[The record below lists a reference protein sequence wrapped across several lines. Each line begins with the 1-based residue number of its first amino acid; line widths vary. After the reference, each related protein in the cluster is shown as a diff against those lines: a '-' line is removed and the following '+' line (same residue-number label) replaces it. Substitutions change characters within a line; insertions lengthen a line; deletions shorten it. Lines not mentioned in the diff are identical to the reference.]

1 MNHFSVIDPPRLCS
15 SQAIQWPKLEGLA
28 LAIAVSSFADRDS
41 GPTLVVTPDGY
52 TARYLRDDLMALATV
67 PVELFPDWEVLP
79 YDLYSPHPDLI
90 SRRLDLLGRLP
101 DLKDGVILCPITTLM
116 QRLPPTQ
123 WLKGQSV
130 HVTTQQHLEP
140 AAFKADLLAAGYVS
154 SDQVWQPGQ
163 FASRGAVIDLW
174 PMGSLDQPIR
184 IELFDD
190 EVESIR
196 RFDADTQRSIDKV
209 GEIKLLPGREYPF
222 DEAARSEFRRR
233 FRLRFDTDL
242 RRAMT
247 YQEVGQG
254 IQSQGLEQYLPLFFE
269 ETGLLLDYLPSP
281 CKTIVFESAY
291 EQASRYHQ
299 SIHQRYD
306 QRSGDLERPILKPE
320 ELFASATE
328 INQHL
333 TANCAVAIGHQLPD
347 PDWIGAPPIVDLTQP
362 KGLGEQLGQCPGRVL
377 IGADTPARREM
388 ILQSLRSQQVEFAA
402 INSWQA
408 FLSGQAKVSV
418 ATLAFSTGVALPN
431 EGMTVLSENECF
443 PGHTRTRRQDKRAT
457 QDPESLIKSLA
468 DLQAGALVVHL
479 EHGIGRYQGLEV
491 LKTEG
496 HVGEY
501 LTIAYADGDLLYVP
515 VADLALVSRYTGQ
528 DPDSVALHRLGSDQW
543 KKTRRKAAERIRDVA
558 AELLHLQAR
567 RQARTIDP
575 IAADASGY
583 AQFCAGFE
591 YEETQ
596 DQLQAIDA
604 VLDDLAKDQPMD
616 RVVCGDVGFGKT
628 EVALRA
634 SFVVAHS
641 GAQVAVLAPT
651 TLLADQ
657 HYRQFAN
664 RFADWPV
671 RVERLTRSSQK
682 NKDTLAGLADG
693 TVDVV
698 IGTHRL
704 LQSDVQF
711 KDLRLVVIDEE
722 QRFGVRQKEQ
732 LKAMRAE
739 VNLLT
744 LTATPIPRTL
754 NMSMAGLREL
764 SIIATPPQNRLAVKT
779 FVSQWDAG
787 TIKDAVAREFQR
799 GGQVYYLHN
808 EVKTLPKVA
817 SELQALFPDA
827 RIGIAHGQMP
837 PNEIEQTMRAFYQR
851 RINLLVCTTIIEN
864 GIDVPTANTI
874 IINRADK
881 FGLAQLHQ
889 LRGRVGRSHHLAFA
903 HLITP
908 PWATLTTDAKK
919 RLEAIASMEDL
930 GAGFVLATH
939 DLEIRGAGEL
949 LGEDQSGQIEAIGF
963 SLYSD
968 LLNRAVHALKNGQ
981 EPDLDEPL
989 AMNSDIDL
997 HTTALIPEDYLSDI
1011 HQRLVLY
1018 KRIAQASNEQSLYDL
1033 EVEMID
1039 RFGLLPEPVRHLFTA
1054 ARLRLWAKV
1063 MGIKRLEIGP
1073 LGGRIDFTEQPD
1085 IKIDEFLTMIQ
1096 KESHTYDLP
1105 SPNRLRIKGQ
1115 YENYEDRLSLA
1126 KEVLSRLSID
1136 QPSAA

>member
-1 MNHFSVIDPPRLCS
+1 M
-15 SQAIQWPKLEGLA
+15 
-28 LAIAVSSFADRDS
+28 
-41 GPTLVVTPDGY
+41 LVVTPDGY
-52 TARYLRDDLMALATV
+52 TARYLRDDLLTLETTS
-67 PVELFPDWEVLP
+67 VELFPDWEVLP
-79 YDLYSPHPDLI
+79 YDLYSPHPDLV
-90 SRRLDLLGRLP
+90 SRRLDLLSRLP
-101 DLKDGVILCPITTLM
+101 RLEKGVILCPVTTLM
-116 QRLPPTQ
+116 QRLPPVQ
-123 WLKGQSV
+123 WLKGHSMA
-130 HVTTQQHLEP
+130 VTTNQVIDPTQ
-140 AAFKADLLAAGYVS
+140 FKSDLVDAGYVM

-163 FASRGAVIDLW
+163 FATRGSVIDLW
-174 PMGSLDQPIR
+174 PMGNAQQPIR
-184 IELFDD
+184 IELFDN

-196 RFDADTQRSIDKV
+196 RFDPDTQRSIDKV
-209 GEIKLLPGREYPF
+209 PEFRLMPAREYPF
-222 DEAARSEFRRR
+222 DEAARNEFRRR
-233 FRLRFDTDL
+233 FRIRFDADL
-242 RRAMT
+242 RRALI

-254 IQSQGLEQYLPLFFE
+254 IQSQGLEQYTPLFFD
-269 ETGLLLDYLPSP
+269 ETSLLFDYLPSA
-281 CKTIVFESAY
+281 CRTIVFESAY
-291 EQASRYHQ
+291 EQANKYHQ

-306 QRSGDLERPILKPE
+306 QRSGDIERPILRPE
-320 ELFASATE
+320 ELFAPASLINEHLSSLSA
-328 INQHL
+328 
-333 TANCAVAIGHQLPD
+333 VSIGHHPASPED
-347 PDWIGAPPIVDLTQP
+347 VSAPPVIDLSQP
-362 KGLGEQLGQCPGRVL
+362 KRLREQLSQCRGRVL

-388 ILQSLRSQQVEFAA
+388 ILQALRAEKIEFVVVK
-402 INSWQA
+402 SWHA
-408 FLSGQAKVSV
+408 FMSGQGPLNV
-418 ATLAFSTGVALPN
+418 ATLPISSGVDLPRQN
-431 EGMTVLSENECF
+431 ITVLSENECF
-443 PGHTRTRRQDKRAT
+443 PGHTRTRRQERRAI
-457 QDPESLIKSLA
+457 QDPEALIKSLA

-496 HVGEY
+496 HIGEY

-528 DPDSVALHRLGSDQW
+528 DPESVTLHRLGSDQW

-575 IAADASGY
+575 IAADANGY

-591 YEETQ
+591 YEETE
-596 DQLQAIDA
+596 DQLQAITA
-604 VLDDLAKDQPMD
+604 VLDDLAADQPMD

-641 GAQVAVLAPT
+641 GAQVAILAPT

-657 HYRQFAN
+657 HHRQFAS

-671 RVERLTRSSQK
+671 RVERLTRSSEK
-682 NKDTLAGLADG
+682 NKDTLAGIADG
-693 TVDVV
+693 TVDIV

-817 SELQALFPDA
+817 AELQDMFPDA
-827 RIGIAHGQMP
+827 QIGIAHGQMP
-837 PNEIEQTMRAFYQR
+837 PGEIEQTMRAFYQR
-851 RINLLVCTTIIEN
+851 RLNLLVCTTIIEN

-908 PWATLTTDAKK
+908 PWNTLTTDAKK

-968 LLNRAVHALKNGQ
+968 LLNRAVEALKSGR
-981 EPDLDEPL
+981 EPDLDQPL
-989 AMNSDIDL
+989 ALNSDIDL
-997 HTTALIPEDYLSDI
+997 HTIALIPEDYLSDI

-1054 ARLRLWAKV
+1054 ARLRLWAKA
-1063 MGIKRLEIGP
+1063 MGIQRLEIGP
-1073 LGGRIDFTEQPD
+1073 LGGRIDFIEQPD
-1085 IKIDEFLTMIQ
+1085 IKIDEFITMIQ

-1105 SPNRLRIKGQ
+1105 QPNRLRIKGA
-1115 YENYEDRLSLA
+1115 YENYEDRLALA
-1126 KEVLSRLSID
+1126 KEVLSRLSIQ
-1136 QPSAA
+1136 QPSAKSCA